1 MLLSRTEK
9 EGKHETQ
16 KYNLYN
22 QLRGKNNLL
31 SNRLGRR
38 DLPIPLTSLNAET
51 RNSLQVFGADRGR
64 KHARE
69 RKFKTIKFARCHI
82 FLFFK
87 KVK

>member
-1 MLLSRTEK
+1 MLLSCSEK

-51 RNSLQVFGADRGR
+51 TNSLQIFGADRGR

-69 RKFKTIKFARCHI
+69 GKFETIKFARCQI
-82 FLFFK
+82 FLIL